1 MDTSPAAAPVDLAPV
16 ATHVADLVRGIGDE
30 QLSDPTPCT
39 GYTVAALLDHLD
51 GLALAFTLAARK
63 EPVPDPGPEGPI
75 GHAERLTADWRTRIP
90 ERLADLARAWTDPAA
105 WEGTTRVGGVDMDG
119 QMAAMTT
126 ADEVVV
132 HGWDLARATGQEY
145 RPDPEAVT
153 AALSFVELFSGPG
166 TEGER
171 GDAFGPE
178 RPVPEGATALE
189 RLVALTGRD
198 PHWQG

>member
-1 MDTSPAAAPVDLAPV
+1 MSTSPSQPVRVDLTPATV
-16 ATHVADLVRGIGDE
+16 AVAELVRGVGD
-30 QLSDPTPCT
+30 QLSAPTPCT

-75 GHAERLTADWRTRIP
+75 GHADRLTPEWRTRIP
-90 ERLADLARAWTDPAA
+90 QRLADLARAWADPAA
-105 WEGTTRVGGVDMDG
+105 WEGTTRVGGFDMDG
-119 QMAAMTT
+119 HMAAMTT

-153 AALSFVELFSGPG
+153 AALGFVELFSGPG
-166 TEGER
+166 TAEMR

-178 RPVPEGATALE
+178 RPVPEGASDLE

-198 PHWQG
+198 PHWRR